1 MGIIK
6 ALGQAIGG
14 GLADQWLEVYEANDM
29 GERTVFTNGVLVRRG
44 QNTKGSSDTVSNGS
58 IIHVYDNQ
66 FMMLVDGG
74 KVVDY
79 TAEPG
84 YYKVDNSSLPSLFN
98 GEFGETLKESFNRV
112 KFGGQTPTAQKVFFI
127 NLQEIK
133 GIKFGTRNPVNYF
146 DSFYNAELFL
156 RAHGTYSVKITNP
169 LQFYAEVVPRNRD
182 RVDIE
187 SINEQYISEFLEAL
201 QSAINQMS
209 ADGTR
214 ISYVTSKAR
223 ELGKYMADI
232 LDEDW
237 NKMRGMEIQAVGIAS
252 VSYDEESQ
260 KLINMRN
267 EGAMLGTD
275 FNVMRG
281 MAMKNLTEGVRDA
294 GSNAGGAMN
303 GFMGVGLGMNA
314 MNQTL
319 SGLGA
324 LQTPNDMA
332 GGIPGNGGMNPGM
345 GMPGNGGMNPGMTAG
360 TGMGQTAPQQSAG
373 QTVNGQGVAG
383 WTCECGHVNTGKFCS
398 ECGKPAPA
406 PKTEWTCE
414 CGHVNTGKFC
424 SECGKPAPAPA
435 EWTCECG
442 TVNTGKFCSNCGK
455 ARS

>member
-6 ALGQAIGG
+6 AVGQAISG
-14 GLADQWLEVYEANDM
+14 GLADQWTEVIEADDM
-29 GERTVFTNGVLVRRG
+29 GERTVFTNGVLIRRG
-44 QNTKGSSDTVSNGS
+44 QNVKGTSDTVSNGS

-84 YYKVDNSSLPSLFN
+84 YYKVDNSSMPSMFN
-98 GEFGETLKESFNRV
+98 GEFGEALKETFSRI
-112 KFGGQTPTAQKVFFI
+112 KFGGQTPTMQKVFFI

-133 GIKFGTRNPVNYF
+133 GIKFGTRNPINYF

-169 LQFYAEVVPRNRD
+169 LQFYAEAIPRNVD

-187 SINEQYISEFLEAL
+187 SINDQYLSEFLETL
-201 QSAINQMS
+201 QAAINQMS

-214 ISYVTSKAR
+214 ISHVTSKAR

-267 EGAMLGTD
+267 EGAMLGSD
-275 FNVMRG
+275 FNVLRG
-281 MAMKNLTEGVRDA
+281 MAVKNITEGMRDA
-294 GSNAGGAMN
+294 GSNANGAMA
-303 GFMGVGLGMNA
+303 GFMGVGMGMNA
-314 MNQTL
+314 MNQTM

-324 LQTPNDMA
+324 LQTPNDVQQNVQQPIA
-332 GGIPGNGGMNPGM
+332 GANQNAA
-345 GMPGNGGMNPGMTAG
+345 T
-360 TGMGQTAPQQSAG
+360 
-373 QTVNGQGVAG
+373 G
-383 WTCECGHVNTGKFCS
+383 WTCECGHVNSGKFCS

-406 PKTEWTCE
+406 PTVEWICECGQKNTGKFCSNCGKPAPVAEWTCE

-424 SECGKPAPAPA
+424 S
-435 EWTCECG
+435 
-442 TVNTGKFCSNCGK
+442 NCGK
-455 ARS
+455 ARN

>member
-6 ALGQAIGG
+6 AVGQAISG
-14 GLADQWLEVYEANDM
+14 GLADQWQEVIEADDM
-29 GERTVFTNGVLVRRG
+29 GERTVFTSGVLIRRG
-44 QNTKGSSDTVSNGS
+44 QNTKGTKDTVSNGS

-84 YYKVDNSSLPSLFN
+84 YYKVDNSAMPSLLN
-98 GEFGETLKESFNRV
+98 GEFGEALKETFNRI
-112 KFGGQTPTAQKVFFI
+112 KFGGQTPTMQKVFFI

-133 GIKFGTRNPVNYF
+133 GIKFGTRNPINYF

-169 LQFYAEVVPRNRD
+169 LQFYAEAIPRNAD

-187 SINEQYISEFLEAL
+187 SINEQYISEFLETL

-214 ISYVTSKAR
+214 ISHVTSKAR

-281 MAMKNLTEGVRDA
+281 MAVKNITEGVRDA
-294 GSNAGGAMN
+294 GSNAGGAMA
-303 GFMGVGLGMNA
+303 GFMGVGMGMNA
-314 MNQTL
+314 MNQTM

-324 LQTPNDMA
+324 LQTPNDMQQ
-332 GGIPGNGGMNPGM
+332 NRNVQGMQSGV
-345 GMPGNGGMNPGMTAG
+345 
-360 TGMGQTAPQQSAG
+360 GQQASSA
-373 QTVNGQGVAG
+373 TG
-383 WTCECGHVNTGKFCS
+383 WTCECGQVNTGKFCS
-398 ECGKPAPA
+398 ECGKPAPT
-406 PKTEWTCE
+406 PTVEWTCE

-424 SECGKPAPAPA
+424 SECGKPAPAA

-442 TVNTGKFCSNCGK
+442 QVNTGKFCSNCGK
-455 ARS
+455 ARN

>member
-1 MGIIK
+1 MGIIR
-6 ALGQAIGG
+6 ALKDAVGG
-14 GLADQWLEVYEANDM
+14 GLADQWQEVIEADDM
-29 GERTVFTNGVLVRRG
+29 GERTVFTSGVMIRKG
-44 QNTKGSSDTVSNGS
+44 QNTKGTVNTVSNGS
-58 IIHVYDNQ
+58 VIHVYDNQ

-84 YYKVDNSSLPSLFN
+84 YYTVNNSAMPSLFN
-98 GEFGETLKESFNRV
+98 GELGEAVKESFNRI
-112 KFGGQTPTAQKVFFI
+112 KYGGQTPTMQKVYFI

-133 GIKFGTRNPVNYF
+133 GIKFGTRNPINYF

-156 RAHGTYSVKITNP
+156 RAHGTYSIKVTNP
-169 LQFYAEVVPRNRD
+169 LQFYAEVIPRNID
-182 RVDIE
+182 RADIE
-187 SINEQYISEFLEAL
+187 TINDQYLSEFLETL

-214 ISYVTSKAR
+214 ISHVTSKAR

-237 NKMRGMEIQAVGIAS
+237 NRMRGMEIQAVGIAS

-267 EGAMLGTD
+267 EGAMVGSD

-281 MAMKNLTEGVRDA
+281 MAVKNITEGMRDA
-294 GSNAGGAMN
+294 GSNAGGAMT
-303 GFMGVGLGMNA
+303 GFMGVGMGMNA
-314 MNQTL
+314 MNQTMA
-319 SGLGA
+319 GLGA
-324 LQTPNDMA
+324 LQTPNDMQQ
-332 GGIPGNGGMNPGM
+332 N
-345 GMPGNGGMNPGMTAG
+345 T
-360 TGMGQTAPQQSAG
+360 QKAPAAAA
-373 QTVNGQGVAG
+373 QGDG

-406 PKTEWTCE
+406 APASWTCE

-424 SECGKPAPAPA
+424 SECGKPAPAA
-435 EWTCECG
+435 DWTCECG
-442 TVNTGKFCSNCGK
+442 QVNTGKFCSNCGK
-455 ARS
+455 ARN

>member
-6 ALGQAIGG
+6 AVGQAIGG
-14 GLADQWLEVYEANDM
+14 SFADQWLEVIEADDM
-29 GERTVFTNGVLVRRG
+29 GERTVFTSGVMIRKG
-44 QNTKGSSDTVSNGS
+44 QNTKGTSNTVSNGS

-84 YYKVDNSSLPSLFN
+84 YYKVDNSSMPSLLN
-98 GEFGETLKESFNRV
+98 GELGAPVKETFNRIR
-112 KFGGQTPTAQKVFFI
+112 FGGQTPTVQKVYFV

-133 GIKFGTRNPVNYF
+133 GIKFGTRNPINYF
-146 DSFYNAELFL
+146 DNFYNAELFL

-169 LQFYAEVVPRNRD
+169 LQFYAEVIPRNKD
-182 RVDIE
+182 RVDFEEIGD
-187 SINEQYISEFLEAL
+187 QYISEFLEAL

-214 ISYVTSKAR
+214 ISYVTSKAM
-223 ELGKYMADI
+223 ELGKYMQDI

-237 NKMRGMEIQAVGIAS
+237 NQMRGMEIQKVGIAS

-267 EGAMLGTD
+267 EGAMLGSD

-281 MAMKNLTEGVRDA
+281 MAVKNLTEGVRDA
-294 GSNAGGAMN
+294 GSNANGAMA
-303 GFMGVGLGMNA
+303 GFMGVGMGMNA

-324 LQTPNDMA
+324 MQTPADMQR
-332 GGIPGNGGMNPGM
+332 NMGMQGQTANTGAEANPGM
-345 GMPGNGGMNPGMTAG
+345 AAGAVPG
-360 TGMGQTAPQQSAG
+360 
-373 QTVNGQGVAG
+373 G
-383 WTCECGHVNTGKFCS
+383 WTCECGNVNTGKFCS
-398 ECGKPAPA
+398 NCGKPAPA
-406 PKTEWTCE
+406 PAAEWTCE

-424 SECGKPAPAPA
+424 SECGKPAPAA

-455 ARS
+455 ARN

>member
-6 ALGQAIGG
+6 AVANAIGG
-14 GLADQWLEVYEANDM
+14 GFADQWLEVYEANDM
-29 GERTVFTNGVLVRRG
+29 GEHTVFTDSVLIRKG
-44 QNTKGSSDTVSNGS
+44 QNTKGTGNTISNGS

-84 YYKVDNSSLPSLFN
+84 YYKVDNSSMPSLFN
-98 GEFGETLKESFNRV
+98 GELGETVKETFSRI
-112 KFGGQTPTAQKVFFI
+112 KYGGQTPTAQKVFFV

-133 GIKFGTRNPVNYF
+133 GIKFGTRNPINYF
-146 DSFYNAELFL
+146 DNFYNAELFL

-169 LQFYAEVVPRNRD
+169 LQFYAEVIPRNKD
-182 RVDIE
+182 RVNFEEVGD
-187 SINEQYISEFLEAL
+187 QYISEFLEAL
-201 QSAINQMS
+201 QAAINQMS

-214 ISYVTSKAR
+214 ISYVTSKAM
-223 ELGKYMADI
+223 ELGKYMQDI

-237 NKMRGMEIQAVGIAS
+237 TQLRGMEIQKVGIAS

-267 EGAMLGTD
+267 EGAMLGSD

-281 MAMKNLTEGVRDA
+281 MAVKNLTEGVRDA
-294 GSNAGGAMN
+294 GSNAAGAMN
-303 GFMGVGLGMNA
+303 GFMGVGMGMNA

-324 LQTPNDMA
+324 MQTPADMQRM
-332 GGIPGNGGMNPGM
+332 GMQQGGMNQGM
-345 GMPGNGGMNPGMTAG
+345 GGMNAGMRQNGVNPGMQVGTANP
-360 TGMGQTAPQQSAG
+360 GMA
-373 QTVNGQGVAG
+373 QGAG

-398 ECGKPAPA
+398 ECGKPMPAPA
-406 PKTEWTCE
+406 ASEWTCE

-424 SECGKPAPAPA
+424 SECGKPAPAA
-435 EWTCECG
+435 STEWTCECG
-442 TVNTGKFCSNCGK
+442 TVNAGKFCSNCGK
-455 ARS
+455 ARK